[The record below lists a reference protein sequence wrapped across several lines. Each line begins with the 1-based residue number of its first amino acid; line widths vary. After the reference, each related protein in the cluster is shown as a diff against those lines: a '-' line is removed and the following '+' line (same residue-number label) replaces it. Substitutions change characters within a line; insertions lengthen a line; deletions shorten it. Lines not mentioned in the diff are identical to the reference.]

1 MKFEFVKEKEL
12 ELINNRFAEE
22 NSIDYDNWD
31 LMSDDEI
38 LICDAEM
45 FAANDEAYCDNEFD
59 SIEEFAKNASE
70 GEGVLNTKT
79 FQSLMFNTIENT
91 IKRLNEMLIKG
102 ILKLK

>member
-22 NSIDYDNWD
+22 DSIDYDYWD
-31 LMSDDEI
+31 LMSNEEI
-38 LICDAEM
+38 LITDAAM
-45 FAANDEAYCDNEFD
+45 FVEEAYCDNEFD
-59 SIEEFAKNASE
+59 SLEEFAKNASE
-70 GEGVLNTKT
+70 GEGD
-79 FQSLMFNTIENT
+79 TIENT

>member
-22 NSIDYDNWD
+22 DSIDYDNWD
-31 LMSDDEI
+31 LMSDEEI
-38 LICDAEM
+38 LITDAAM
-45 FAANDEAYCDNEFD
+45 FVDEVYCDNEFN
-59 SIEEFAKNASE
+59 SLEEFVKNASE
-70 GEGVLNTKT
+70 EEGDTV
-79 FQSLMFNTIENT
+79 ENT